1 MRTTM
6 LLVALALVGCGGNET
21 NGNGGPDM
29 AAATG
34 NDMQMVVTT
43 TIAQARMG
51 NVTTPITV
59 NGVVTVVAG
68 DDPADTK
75 EWYIQDPAG
84 GPYSGVSV
92 YCNKTAK
99 SNPCPMALM
108 PPALHDLVQVTGKLS
123 TYKGKVELQPTAE
136 TTLMQNATPPP
147 VMTASAADV
156 ASGSTNA
163 AIRGAIVKLTGTFTV
178 DDVTPAACYDSQC
191 AGDAGTNGFCT
202 GCKPPTYSGFQ
213 VGDGSGHEVLVE
225 NTFYLSEHLT
235 SSPECVSMAPGGMAV
250 TKGKTFSMISGIV
263 DMDPYGPAGTVAISP
278 TTDSDYTLQ

>member
-6 LLVALALVGCGGNET
+6 LVAALALVGCGGNDT
-21 NGNGGPDM
+21 NGGGADM
-29 AAATG
+29 ATTGG
-34 NDMQMVVTT
+34 NDLQMVVTT

-59 NGVVTVVAG
+59 NAVVTVVAG
-68 DDPADTK
+68 DDPMDTK

-92 YCNKTAK
+92 YCNKSAK
-99 SNPCPMALM
+99 SNPCPMALT
-108 PPALHDLVQVTGKLS
+108 PPALHDLVQITGTLS
-123 TYKGKVELQPTAE
+123 TYKGKLELQPTAE
-136 TTLMQNATPPP
+136 TTTMQNATPPP

-163 AIRGAIVKLTGTFTV
+163 AIRGALVKLTGTLSV
-178 DDVTPAACYDSQC
+178 DSVTPQACYDTQC
-191 AGDAGTNGFCT
+191 AGDAGTNGLCS

-213 VGDGSGHEVLVE
+213 VNDGSGHEVLVE
-225 NTFYLSEHLT
+225 NTFYLSEHLM
-235 SSPECVSMAPGGMAV
+235 SSPECVSMAATGMGI
-250 TKGKTFSMISGIV
+250 TTGKTFSMIAGIV
-263 DMDPYGPAGTVAISP
+263 DADPYGPAGTIAISP